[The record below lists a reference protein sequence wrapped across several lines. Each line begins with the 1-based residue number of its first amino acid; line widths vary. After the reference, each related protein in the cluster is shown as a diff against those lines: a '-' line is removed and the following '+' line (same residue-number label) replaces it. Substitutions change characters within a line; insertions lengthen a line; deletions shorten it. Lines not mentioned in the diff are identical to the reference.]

1 MRTGTDSR
9 PYSRFEIR
17 IAAGTFA
24 SVLVGGLLLV
34 ANLDE
39 NARAQ
44 ETGSMLEVP
53 AAIAERPA
61 PAQPLPYS
69 HKTHLALGLT
79 CETCHTSPAPGAAM
93 TFPATSVC
101 MSCHTGVAADR
112 PAIIELKS
120 YSDSGEA
127 VPWSRVYRVLP
138 GVAWSHRPHIA
149 AGVQCGACH
158 GDVAQVE
165 TMSMTTS
172 VTAMASCISCHES
185 RGASSDCVTCHAWP
199 QK

>member
-1 MRTGTDSR
+1 MRNGPDSSA
-9 PYSRFEIR
+9 YSRCKVR

-44 ETGSMLEVP
+44 ETNSMLEVP
-53 AAIAERPA
+53 AAISAQPA

-69 HKTHLALGLT
+69 HQTHLALGLT
-79 CETCHTSPAPGAAM
+79 CDTCHTSPDPGSAM
-93 TFPATSVC
+93 TFPATSTC
-101 MSCHTGVAADR
+101 MSCHTSVAANR
-112 PAIIELKS
+112 PAIVELKS
-120 YSDSGEA
+120 FADSGEA

-185 RGASSDCVTCHAWP
+185 RRASTACVTCHAWP
-199 QK
+199 QE